1 MPFQIGGV
9 FSSCSCST
17 EKNEWNSSKF
27 LLVFLS
33 TCLPLTT
40 FPHWYM
46 KFHKF
51 SKNKKNENRIRRLTE
66 VEDFPNQVFFRRLY
80 PVDMK
85 RVNEFGVSYDDQEKE
100 QDKPQK
106 LESPYK
112 TPSNTLAVK
121 GLITNI
127 RQKITKPKT
136 APPSPPPK

>member
-1 MPFQIGGV
+1 
-9 FSSCSCST
+9 
-17 EKNEWNSSKF
+17 
-27 LLVFLS
+27 
-33 TCLPLTT
+33 
-40 FPHWYM
+40 M

-136 APPSPPPK
+136 APPLPPPK